1 MAEGNDR
8 HSKSTERFRSVTD
21 DDLAIDRD
29 ERFSRPKE
37 IPEHILEGIE
47 LPSAPVDATPPPT
60 KSRARAKA
68 PSIGKRGKRP
78 PILRKAKPPQKS
90 PRRPGQ
96 RSPSKKEA
104 RKTSS
109 HNLLSGAQLFQK
121 GSELPAI
128 GEFAGYQVLGRL
140 AIGGMAEI
148 LLARL
153 PGQAEPIV
161 LKKILATYD
170 SDDEFVEMFLDE
182 ARVGMQLE
190 HPNIGR
196 FLDAGEER
204 GRYFIAMEWVNGVTL
219 AKLVRRAAKT
229 GGIPPV
235 MASAIVRAI
244 ADALH
249 YAHTSRDVNGD
260 LMGLIHR
267 DVSPHN
273 IMIGYDGTVKLLD
286 FGIAKAMGAAH
297 VTAAGVVKG
306 KFAYMA
312 PEQCEGEAIDFRSDI
327 FALGVVLFE
336 ALTGKR
342 LFRRGSDR
350 ETVRAIVREPVP
362 ALSEQWVE
370 APRELEAICA
380 TALDKDPTARFPT
393 SASMRDVLTLY
404 IEGQRA
410 DVSKERIAELVQSI
424 FANELRNGPNV
435 DSSLSGDLDP
445 VSYSVSR
452 SIQESNPT
460 LGMPPLS
467 SPSLDRPTTTHGL
480 PHSDTREPPPP
491 PSSPQPGRDRQT
503 MPDPLSMEFP
513 SPFDTPHEEPA
524 DPPTVMHR
532 RTLPDGP
539 PAYLDP
545 PTVMRAYPEDDDPR
559 VDPPTVMRP
568 YPEDDD
574 LDPLLDPPT
583 VMHAYPDS
591 DDLDPEADPL
601 TVMRSIDPPTVMQ
614 ERPDPDAIEG
624 SSPKNESR
632 AVMRSRIL
640 SPGSQRPIKAPAN
653 APANAQA
660 LQGQPPR
667 HGLPPVEPDHAWTED
682 STAVQNAH
690 ARDAVLK
697 QIQKDRQ
704 RESSEWPAWAEPVQ
718 TEGYGVDVD
727 VDVASTPPTTT
738 PAQPEPKAASPLSAK
753 KKPKGKSKVMM
764 DVLGVLFALGLT
776 MGLVWF
782 FVLR

>member
-1 MAEGNDR
+1 MAEGKDR
-8 HSKSTERFRSVTD
+8 HTSSTARFRPVAD
-21 DDLAIDRD
+21 DDPAIDRD

-37 IPEHILEGIE
+37 IPEHILDGIE
-47 LPSAPVDATPPPT
+47 LPSAPADLTPPP
-60 KSRARAKA
+60 KSRTRAK
-68 PSIGKRGKRP
+68 PL
-78 PILRKAKPPQKS
+78 LRKAKKPAPKS

-96 RSPSKKEA
+96 RAPSKQATRE
-104 RKTSS
+104 TSS
-109 HNLLSGAQLFQK
+109 NNLLSGAQLFQK

-148 LLARL
+148 LLARK

-204 GRYFIAMEWVNGVTL
+204 GRYYIAMEWVNGVTL
-219 AKLVRRAAKT
+219 AKLVRRASKA

-350 ETVRAIVREPVP
+350 ETVRAIVRERVP
-362 ALSEQWVE
+362 ALSEHWVA

-393 SASMRDVLTLY
+393 SAAMRDVLTLY

-410 DVSKERIAELVQSI
+410 DVGKDRIAELVQSI
-424 FANELRNGPNV
+424 FAKELRNGPNV
-435 DSSLSGDLDP
+435 DSTLSGDLDP

-452 SIQESNPT
+452 SIQESNPA
-460 LGMPPLS
+460 LAPLS
-467 SPSLDRPTTTHGL
+467 SPTLAKPTGTKSRPDGRAKLNETAAA
-480 PHSDTREPPPP
+480 PDASPPPP
-491 PSSPQPGRDRQT
+491 TTPQPGRDRQT

-513 SPFDTPHEEPA
+513 SPFDTPDPVAPELD
-524 DPPTVMHR
+524 DPPTVMHER
-532 RTLPDGP
+532 ARATLPDP
-539 PAYLDP
+539 L
-545 PTVMRAYPEDDDPR
+545 TVMRAYPEADDPRVDPPTVMRPYPAEDDPR

-568 YPEDDD
+568 YPESEDAQV
-574 LDPLLDPPT
+574 DPPT
-583 VMHAYPDS
+583 VMRPYPEDE
-591 DDLDPEADPL
+591 DPHLDPP

-614 ERPDPDAIEG
+614 ERPDASDDPPHG
-624 SSPKNESR
+624 S
-632 AVMRSRIL
+632 AVMQSRIL
-640 SPGSQRPIKAPAN
+640 SPGAQRTLNPPAPKG
-653 APANAQA
+653 P
-660 LQGQPPR
+660 
-667 HGLPPVEPDHAWTED
+667 LPEPDHAWTED
-682 STAVQNAH
+682 STAVQNAK

-697 QIQKDRQ
+697 QIQRDRQ
-704 RESSEWPAWAEPVQ
+704 RESSEWPAWADPVPD
-718 TEGYGVDVD
+718 EAYDVD
-727 VDVASTPPTTT
+727 VDVASAPAT
-738 PAQPEPKAASPLSAK
+738 PAPEVQLKTEAKSVSVKKAGAK
-753 KKPKGKSKVMM
+753 GKGKSKVML
-764 DVLGVLFALGLT
+764 DVLGVLVALGLT

-782 FVLR
+782 FIIR